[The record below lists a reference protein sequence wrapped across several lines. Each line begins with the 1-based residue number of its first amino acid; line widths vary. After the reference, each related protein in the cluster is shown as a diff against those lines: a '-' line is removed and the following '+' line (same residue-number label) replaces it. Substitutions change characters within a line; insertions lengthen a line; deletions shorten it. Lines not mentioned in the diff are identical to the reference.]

1 MPTIDGAFEV
11 KLTPQPADDREAAA
25 FLGRL
30 NIDKSFHGELEA
42 TSVGQML
49 AARGDQ
55 PASAGY
61 VALERVTGTL
71 GGRRGRFILQHS
83 GHSNPDAQSLVINVV
98 ADSGTEEL
106 AGLTGSMK
114 IIIEPGGAHF
124 YEFDYQLPVA

>member
-11 KLTPQPADDREAAA
+11 NLTPQEADAREGAD

-30 NIDKSFHGELEA
+30 AIAKSFRGALEA

-61 VALERVTGTL
+61 VAIERVTGIL
-71 GGRRGRFILQHS
+71 DGRRGSFILQHS
-83 GHSNPDAQSLVINVV
+83 GHSNPAGQSLEINVV
-98 ADSGTEEL
+98 ADSGTGELRGL
-106 AGLTGSMK
+106 AGTMK
-114 IIIEPGGAHF
+114 IIVTPDGAHA
-124 YEFDYQLPVA
+124 YEFDYQLPG

>member
-11 KLTPQPADDREAAA
+11 NLTPQPADSRDGAD

-61 VALERVTGTL
+61 VAIERVTGTL
-71 GGRRGRFILQHS
+71 GGRSGTFILQHS
-83 GHSNPDAQSLVINVV
+83 GHSNPAGQSLEINVV
-98 ADSGTEEL
+98 ADSGTGEL
-106 AGLTGSMK
+106 KGLTGSMR
-114 IIIEPGGAHF
+114 IIIEPAGGHF
-124 YEFDYQLPVA
+124 YEFDYELPT